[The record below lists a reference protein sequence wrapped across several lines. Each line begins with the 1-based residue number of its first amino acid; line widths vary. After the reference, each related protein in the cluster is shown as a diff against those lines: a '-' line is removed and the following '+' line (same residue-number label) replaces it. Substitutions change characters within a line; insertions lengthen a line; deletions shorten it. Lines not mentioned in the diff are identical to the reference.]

1 MLCSFG
7 SFSMICQR
15 SCTDLEK
22 SLPSVEYGITI
33 GRLVLELDALGVL
46 WRIVSWEWRRA
57 LEILQV
63 MISK

>member
-33 GRLVLELDALGVL
+33 GRLVLALGVL
-46 WRIVSWEWRRA
+46 WRKVSWEWRRA